1 MRKLWELALVLSL
14 LLAACTTGGGK
25 SGGTTPP
32 TAGSVPLAAAGDDVA
47 VNRILAG
54 LDTVMGDLQRILV
67 RERRI
72 TPEVTDR
79 LQAIYTGPEL
89 LNQIDAFKIDVRD
102 GLAGY
107 KSPPGNRLT
116 VVSRLISTGR
126 ECVFAEV
133 TRDYSPTSSGPAQRP
148 ARLYI
153 VLVPRS
159 SVDDPKGY
167 NPTSWAMLYDGVQDD
182 GTQPGNVCQ

>member
-1 MRKLWELALVLSL
+1 MALLVLAGCS
-14 LLAACTTGGGK
+14 GGGGQK
-25 SGGTTPP
+25 KGRSEP
-32 TAGSVPLAAAGDDVA
+32 AADQPAGDDVA

-54 LDTVMGDLQRILV
+54 LDGVMGDLQRILV
-67 RERRI
+67 KERAI

-89 LNQIDAFKIDVRD
+89 LNQIDAFKVDVS
-102 GLAGY
+102 GGMAGY

-116 VVSRLISTGR
+116 VVTRLITAGP

-133 TRDYSPTSSGPAQRP
+133 ARDYSPTSTGPPRP
-148 ARLYI
+148 PPRLYV

-159 SVDDPKGY
+159 TVDDPKGY

-182 GTQPGNVCQ
+182 GSQPENVCQ